1 MNEHFSE
8 HCVWHYLLL
17 STAMN
22 KDEWDP
28 EFLKAIPIM
37 KTRSGMQFSC
47 ASPSHSSPEN
57 VCEVWVCNSDGY
69 VGQVCVLSIRAEP
82 TVEACIA
89 VCSARII
96 CIAAVPGLKSRSV
109 YILLEASYSWSLEL
123 MNKQRVYMFC
133 VSWYFTLVIFFSPQG
148 ACWNETLC
156 PCSAIPLWVTG
167 SFRPTSAPHLHLSLL
182 SRAEWF
188 SSSHSAW
195 TRAFWKWWLRWRR
208 LTKPFIYTAEPS
220 ITLHHLIQLRQWVM
234 LIHTIHALN
243 LFI

>member
-1 MNEHFSE
+1 MHEHFSE
-8 HCVWHYLLL
+8 HHALL

-109 YILLEASYSWSLEL
+109 FNVQESSYSSNLE
-123 MNKQRVYMFC
+123 
-133 VSWYFTLVIFFSPQG
+133 TGI
-148 ACWNETLC
+148 NE
-156 PCSAIPLWVTG
+156 
-167 SFRPTSAPHLHLSLL
+167 
-182 SRAEWF
+182 
-188 SSSHSAW
+188 
-195 TRAFWKWWLRWRR
+195 
-208 LTKPFIYTAEPS
+208 
-220 ITLHHLIQLRQWVM
+220 
-234 LIHTIHALN
+234 
-243 LFI
+243 

>member
-1 MNEHFSE
+1 MHIVFDIM
-8 HCVWHYLLL
+8 LFL
-17 STAMN
+17 SIAMN

-57 VCEVWVCNSDGY
+57 VYEVWVCNSDGY

-109 YILLEASYSWSLEL
+109 GMYS
-123 MNKQRVYMFC
+123 
-133 VSWYFTLVIFFSPQG
+133 
-148 ACWNETLC
+148 
-156 PCSAIPLWVTG
+156 SAL
-167 SFRPTSAPHLHLSLL
+167 
-182 SRAEWF
+182 
-188 SSSHSAW
+188 
-195 TRAFWKWWLRWRR
+195 
-208 LTKPFIYTAEPS
+208 
-220 ITLHHLIQLRQWVM
+220 
-234 LIHTIHALN
+234 
-243 LFI
+243 